1 MLYKKLKRVVNKL
14 RGETDIEALVARGLT
29 IGKNY
34 KILHGCIIDY
44 SHCWH
49 ITIGDDVTLAPR
61 VHILAHDASTKNY
74 INYTKIANV
83 KIGNNVFIGAGSII
97 LPGVTI
103 GNDVIIGAGSIVS
116 KDIPDN
122 SLAVGNPAKV
132 ISSTSDYMEKQ
143 KEKMNDENCF
153 DESYTLRGNVTDS
166 KKQQMKDITEK
177 HKQSFVI

>member
-1 MLYKKLKRVVNKL
+1 MLNKRLKKIIDKL
-14 RGETDIEALVARGLT
+14 RGEPDIEALIARGLT
-29 IGKNY
+29 IGKNHN
-34 KILHGCIIDY
+34 IMHGCNIDY

-49 ITIGDDVTLAPR
+49 ITIGNDVTLAPK
-61 VHILAHDASTKNY
+61 VHILAHDASTKKY
-74 INYTKIANV
+74 INYTKVANV

-132 ISSTSDYMEKQ
+132 VAATTDYMDKQ
-143 KEKMNDENCF
+143 KAKMNNENCF
-153 DESYTLRGNVTDS
+153 DESYTLRANISDS
-166 KKQQMKDITEK
+166 KKQQMKDSTEK